1 MMNAKSPRYNP
12 DGSIDM
18 EVLHERH
25 GWIPYTARAGTFDA
39 TAAAMHEAAEN
50 GDFGEVAPA
59 LPIPEIPLERYQ
71 SRQTKTINEA
81 CHAEIVAGFESSA
94 LGAPHQYPFKEEDQN
109 NLLSTFILAKEVGA
123 SKPFKCWDSE
133 GVADY
138 RMHTV
143 AQLHQVGQD
152 AEAHKMAA
160 LVKANTLKMQIAAAT
175 TAAEVEAI
183 TW

>member
-1 MMNAKSPRYNP
+1 MNR
-12 DGSIDM
+12 
-18 EVLHERH
+18 RC
-25 GWIPYTARAGTFDA
+25 AG
-39 TAAAMHEAAEN
+39 
-50 GDFGEVAPA
+50 
-59 LPIPEIPLERYQ
+59 EI
-71 SRQTKTINEA
+71 TK
-81 CHAEIVAGFESSA
+81 GFHSSA
-94 LGAPHQYPFKEEDQN
+94 LGEEHFYQSGEYDQM
-109 NLLSTFILAKEVGA
+109 NLLAVFMLAKEAGS
-123 SKPFKCWDSE
+123 SKPFKCQNTG
-133 GVADY
+133 GVWDY

>member
-1 MMNAKSPRYNP
+1 MMNARNPRYNH

-18 EVLHERH
+18 EVMHAVH

-59 LPIPEIPLERYQ
+59 LPIPEVPLERYQ
-71 SRQTKTINEA
+71 ARQTKLINEA

-94 LGAPHQYPFKEEDQN
+94 LGAPHQYPFKEEDQS
-109 NLLSTFILAKEVGA
+109 NLLATFMLAKELGI
-123 SKPFKCWDSE
+123 SKPFKCWDLA

-143 AQLHQVGQD
+143 EQLSQVGQD
-152 AEAHKMAA
+152 ADAHKMAA
-160 LVKANTLKMQIAAAT
+160 LVKANTKKIEIAATT